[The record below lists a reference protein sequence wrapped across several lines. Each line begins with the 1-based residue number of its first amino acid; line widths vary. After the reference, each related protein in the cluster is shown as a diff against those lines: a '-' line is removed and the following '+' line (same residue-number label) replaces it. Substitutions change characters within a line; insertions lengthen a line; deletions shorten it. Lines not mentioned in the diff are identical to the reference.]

1 MREQPVPYPVA
12 ARELLRDTLFT
23 AARGLLADRDW
34 GQVTMA
40 EVARAAGVSRQTVY
54 NQFGSREE
62 FAQAFILAEADRF
75 VGSVRDA
82 VASNADRPDEALAA
96 AFAVF
101 LRAAEHDPLVRA
113 IVSGDGT
120 DGLLAL
126 VTTHGEPVL
135 ERATDQ
141 LCAVIMEHWQ
151 GVRGDD
157 ARLLSEGVVRLAI
170 SYAALPSGESSM
182 NAAQV
187 ARLLGP
193 FIEQALGR
201 R

>member
-82 VASNADRPDEALAA
+82 VASNADHPDEALAA

-101 LRAAEHDPLVRA
+101 LAAAEHDPLVRA

-135 ERATDQ
+135 ERATEQ
-141 LCAVIMEHWQ
+141 LCAVIMEHWH

-193 FIEQALGR
+193 FIEQAIGR